1 MQKISI
7 ADLKIEIDSNKT
19 LQLEKFKPFECL
31 DKQKPQIIVKVS
43 ASEYIPKPS
52 GKVVLDEK
60 IVWVKNEDGEQDTS
74 VYICRKEPDDIAYLL
89 STNEQWSKANICYK
103 QPEFD
108 GESAATG
115 PLGEILFRNRL
126 LFNQGLVVHASAV
139 EYDGKGI
146 IFSAPS
152 ETGKTTQAKLWCEKM
167 GAELI
172 NNDRPAIRIIDNK
185 PYIYGTPWSG
195 EPSECNNNSASL
207 SAIIMLEQAS
217 KNYIVKLS
225 TEEAVTR
232 LMPRCFLPYYD
243 RDLMNIAMNN
253 LENLL
258 RLVPVYLLKCK
269 PDLEAVDLVYK
280 TIWRDNK

>member
-7 ADLKIEIDSNKT
+7 ADLKIEITSNKT
-19 LQLEKFKPFECL
+19 LDLEKFKPFECL
-31 DKQKPQIIVKVS
+31 NKKEPEIILKVS
-43 ASEYIPKPS
+43 ASEYIPKPR

-60 IVWVKNEDGEQDTS
+60 IVWAKSEGGEQDTS
-74 VYICRKEPDDIAYLL
+74 VYICRNEPDDIAYLL
-89 STNEQWSKANICYK
+89 STNNQWNEADIFYK
-103 QPEFD
+103 QSEFD

-115 PLGEILFRNRL
+115 PLAEILFRNRL

-139 EYDGKGI
+139 EYNGKGI
-146 IFSAPS
+146 LFSAPS

-167 GAELI
+167 GAKLI

-217 KNYIVKLS
+217 NNSIIPLN
-225 TEEAVTR
+225 TEEAVSR

-243 RDLMNIAMNN
+243 RELMNTAINN
-253 LENLL
+253 LESLL
-258 RLVPVYLLKCK
+258 RLIPVYLLKCK

-280 TIWRDNK
+280 TIWKDR